1 MRGTVCRLVL
11 VMLCVAVSVRP
22 ESQSTA
28 RQNSLDDGDELFQ
41 TAVSSTAGAAI
52 EDDDGSGRQDV
63 LIDLVDASTPNNGEC
78 ELVSKFNN

>member
-1 MRGTVCRLVL
+1 MRGPVIRLVL

-41 TAVSSTAGAAI
+41 PAVTSAAGAAI
-52 EDDDGSGRQDV
+52 EGDDGSGRQDV
-63 LIDLVDASTPNNGEC
+63 LIDLVDASTPTNGKC
-78 ELVSKFNN
+78 T